1 MKNYFNLGPYS
12 RSITCNSK
20 EAEIWFNRGLNWCY
34 AFHHKEAI
42 QCFKKTILLDPSC
55 AMGYWGI
62 AYATG
67 PYYNIPWD
75 KMSPSGRP
83 LAIKT
88 SYEFSQKAF
97 KIVKSNSFSELEKK
111 LCKALVKRF
120 QKSKMDNLETLYNWD
135 DDYANAMR
143 LVYQEFPHDYD
154 VCALT
159 AESMMVRTPW
169 QLWDLKNR
177 IPAEGTD
184 TLEAIEIV
192 EKALNRIEKKNETPH
207 AGLLHFYIH
216 IMEMSP
222 EPERALKVSDKLS
235 TLVPDSG
242 HLTHMPSH
250 IYILCGQY
258 QKAIATNI
266 KAEEADKRYLKTD
279 SKLGIY
285 YIYLLHNMHFQ
296 VYGAMFSG
304 QYDIAITAAKKMQSI
319 VLPEYLTSD
328 NAFLVNYLEA
338 FSGMKA
344 HVLVRFGKWQE
355 ILDEPFPSN
364 KKLFCVSYAI
374 WEYAKGIAH
383 TILGNIDKA
392 SMQQKKLREAILALP
407 EERII
412 FHNDSRDI
420 LKVADKM
427 LTGELEYKKENYA
440 KAFQNLNEAVD
451 CYDNLN
457 YSEPWSWMMPPRHA
471 LGALLLE
478 QGHVEKAKSIYRD
491 DLGLD
496 NTLVRPSQHPGNVWS
511 LLGYMECCE
520 RLNDTKSISEI
531 KSQFEKAIEIADD
544 TIRVSCFCR
553 TRKICCD

>member
-12 RSITCNSK
+12 RSITSNSK

-97 KIVKSNSFSELEKK
+97 EIVKSNSFSELEKK

-120 QKSKMDNLETLYNWD
+120 QKSKMDNLETLYSWD

-143 LVYQEFPHDYD
+143 LVYHEFPHDYD

-192 EKALNRIEKKNETPH
+192 EKALNRIEKNNETPH

-304 QYDIAITAAKKMQSI
+304 QYDIAIKAAKKMQSI

-364 KKLFCVSYAI
+364 KKLF
-374 WEYAKGIAH
+374 
-383 TILGNIDKA
+383 L
-392 SMQQKKLREAILALP
+392 
-407 EERII
+407 
-412 FHNDSRDI
+412 
-420 LKVADKM
+420 
-427 LTGELEYKKENYA
+427 
-440 KAFQNLNEAVD
+440 
-451 CYDNLN
+451 
-457 YSEPWSWMMPPRHA
+457 
-471 LGALLLE
+471 
-478 QGHVEKAKSIYRD
+478 
-491 DLGLD
+491 
-496 NTLVRPSQHPGNVWS
+496 
-511 LLGYMECCE
+511 
-520 RLNDTKSISEI
+520 
-531 KSQFEKAIEIADD
+531 
-544 TIRVSCFCR
+544 
-553 TRKICCD
+553 